1 MLSSRGPI
9 EITCAGT
16 VEASPQLVY
25 AWHLRPGA
33 VRRLLPPWVR
43 IRLLGADRPLE
54 TGEPFR
60 LEFRWGPL
68 PLRMEL
74 RCAERGPGERF
85 RLEQVRGPFSAWEH
99 VRELHADGAR
109 GCKISDR
116 IRVGSPIRLRL
127 GGRLDTK
134 VRRILHTGYAQ
145 LGHDLR
151 SHARYGGASLRV
163 VVSGASGLVGSA
175 LVPFLTAGGHRVERL
190 VRRTSPAD
198 AAEIPWDPLAGT
210 LDRDRLEGCDTVVH
224 LAGEGIGEGRWTRAR
239 KQAIRQSRVDG
250 TRTLCGA
257 LAALR
262 SPPRLLVSASAV
274 GFYGDRGEESLTEE
288 SPRGEGFLADVC
300 REWEAATEPAARAG
314 IRVVNLRIG
323 VVLARWGGALAR
335 MLLPFRLGLGGPVGS
350 GAQFLSWVGLPDLIG
365 VIHHAMVEDALSG
378 PVNAVAPEPV
388 PQAEFA
394 RTLGRVLR
402 RPALVPLPAFA
413 VRLALGEMGEALLLE
428 GARVLPRKLL
438 DSGFEFR
445 APDLEPMLRLLVGTD
460 SRRNEGAG

>member
-1 MLSSRGPI
+1 
-9 EITCAGT
+9 
-16 VEASPQLVY
+16 
-25 AWHLRPGA
+25 
-33 VRRLLPPWVR
+33 
-43 IRLLGADRPLE
+43 
-54 TGEPFR
+54 
-60 LEFRWGPL
+60 
-68 PLRMEL
+68 
-74 RCAERGPGERF
+74 
-85 RLEQVRGPFSAWEH
+85 
-99 VRELHADGAR
+99 
-109 GCKISDR
+109 
-116 IRVGSPIRLRL
+116 
-127 GGRLDTK
+127 
-134 VRRILHTGYAQ
+134 
-145 LGHDLR
+145 
-151 SHARYGGASLRV
+151 
-163 VVSGASGLVGSA
+163 
-175 LVPFLTAGGHRVERL
+175 
-190 VRRTSPAD
+190 
-198 AAEIPWDPLAGT
+198 
-210 LDRDRLEGCDTVVH
+210 
-224 LAGEGIGEGRWTRAR
+224 
-239 KQAIRQSRVDG
+239 
-250 TRTLCGA
+250 
-257 LAALR
+257 
-262 SPPRLLVSASAV
+262 V

-402 RPALVPLPAFA
+402 RPALVPLPAFV

-445 APDLEPMLRLLVGTD
+445 APDLEPTLRLLVGTD